1 MHTITCPHCHETFEL
16 SDALT
21 HDIEERIRTEQAQTI
36 KELRLKADEAE
47 ELKAKQEERIAAV
60 RHELKM
66 ELNEA
71 AAKEKEKLFEQI
83 EALQQRQRQNDEQKR
98 LEIEKAVDEA
108 KEQARH
114 DAQIML
120 QKRIEEAKA
129 EALGKQSGE
138 LEKMK
143 LQLEMASQNA
153 KSQKESFDEMLQE
166 QRRLSDEQKLQQ
178 KKFFDEQIAQQKEA
192 YERDVAQREREL
204 VSKTRLESEL
214 KIKEQEEMIRKL
226 GDQVNAMKE
235 TADNR
240 SQQLQGEALEVLIEE
255 QLMRHSAFRLDL
267 FSEVKKGANGVDINM
282 TVRNA
287 QEEDCGLIMIEAKRA
302 ANWSEGWVA
311 KIKKDRI
318 ESGAKEAL
326 CLIVSTRLKRDDIL
340 VDDLGEGIWASV
352 PEYFIH
358 FIQIVRKNME
368 EMHRLQKSN
377 IDRGDKKELLYNYVL
392 SEAFRAKVKAMNDYH
407 EEIYS
412 QGVKIQRNMKKML
425 DTIVK
430 SKDMGDDLFIE
441 LGNRANVG
449 LLPGMDEALELVD
462 MKSGAHKNKSLL
474 EGSNE

>member
-1 MHTITCPHCHETFEL
+1 MHTITCPHCHGTFEL

-21 HDIEERIRTEQAQTI
+21 HDIEERIRAEQAQ
-36 KELRLKADEAE
+36 
-47 ELKAKQEERIAAV
+47 ERG
-60 RHELKM
+60 
-66 ELNEA
+66 
-71 AAKEKEKLFEQI
+71 KLFEQI
-83 EALQQRQRQNDEQKR
+83 EQLKQLQRQNDEQKL
-98 LEIEKAVDEA
+98 LEIEKAVDAAKDEA
-108 KEQARH
+108 KR
-114 DAQIML
+114 DAQVLL

-129 EALGKQSGE
+129 EAVSEQSGAF
-138 LEKMK
+138 EKMK
-143 LQLEMASQNA
+143 LQLEMAAQNA
-153 KSQKESFDEMLQE
+153 KSQKESFDEMLSE
-166 QRRLSDEQKLQQ
+166 QRRLSNEQKLQQ

-204 VSKTRLESEL
+204 VSKTRLESDL

-226 GDQVNAMKE
+226 GDQINAMKE
-235 TADNR
+235 TADKK

-255 QLMRHSAFRLDL
+255 QLMRHSAFRLDA
-267 FSEVKKGANGVDINM
+267 FSEVKKGANGVDVNM

-287 QEEDCGLIMIEAKRA
+287 IEEDCGLIMIEAKRA

-340 VDDLGEGIWASV
+340 VDDLGEGVWASV

-368 EMHRLQKSN
+368 EMHRVQKSN

-407 EEIYS
+407 EDIYS

-462 MKSGAHKNKSLL
+462 MKSGAHKDKSLL
-474 EGSNE
+474 EGEK